1 MTENAKDRTFETAE
15 LPEYRVEAYVAEI
28 PVPEYMVSC
37 VDIPTF
43 LGYCEACPSYGKTWA
58 FGLLRGLPK
67 LWKNLG
73 LSAF

>member
-28 PVPEYMVSC
+28 PVPEYMESC

-43 LGYCEACPSYGKTWA
+43 WVIARLAQAMEKPGPVR
-58 FGLLRGLPK
+58 LLIFRFRISG
-67 LWKNLG
+67 
-73 LSAF
+73 

>member
-28 PVPEYMVSC
+28 PVPEYMESC

-43 LGYCEACPSYGKTWA
+43 LGYC
-58 FGLLRGLPK
+58 
-67 LWKNLG
+67 
-73 LSAF
+73 